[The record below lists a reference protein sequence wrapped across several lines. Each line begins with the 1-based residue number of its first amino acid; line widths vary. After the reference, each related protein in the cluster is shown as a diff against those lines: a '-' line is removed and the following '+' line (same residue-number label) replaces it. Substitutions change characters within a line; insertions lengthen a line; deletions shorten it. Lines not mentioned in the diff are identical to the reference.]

1 MTTKEITEDRDK
13 AADTDS
19 IDIDLMGES
28 LPQEE
33 KEYRILKV
41 LAARGCMTPTE
52 IIVETLFL
60 IVETHKCLRDL
71 VNKDLIQMRKD
82 SESIDGELVAITYE
96 GLCYYRK
103 FKKLKQERLLAAL
116 DAL

>member
-1 MTTKEITEDRDK
+1 MTTKEITEDIDK
-13 AADTDS
+13 APGTDSMDTD
-19 IDIDLMGES
+19 LMRES
-28 LPQEE
+28 LPQAE

-52 IIVETLFL
+52 IIVKTLFL
-60 IVETHKCLRDL
+60 IGETHKCLRDL
-71 VNKDLIQMRKD
+71 VNKDLVQMRKD
-82 SESIDGELVAITYE
+82 LESIDGELVAITYE

-103 FKKLKQERLLAAL
+103 FKKRKQERLLAAL